1 MGGGMG
7 CCRGGGRGFPRRPP
21 PQCLSPLQQVL
32 QEGPHLVSAVTDDAE
47 ENERKKDCGE
57 GALLW
62 LRYRRD
68 RASAANAGRLAGTSS
83 TRAKHLAQPHRGL
96 RLCRTAHGDRS

>member
-1 MGGGMG
+1 MGGDSG
-7 CCRGGGRGFPRRPP
+7 CGRGGGRRFSGRAGPGGFPPRKKVR
-21 PQCLSPLQQVL
+21 
-32 QEGPHLVSAVTDDAE
+32 QEGPQLVSAVTDDAE
-47 ENERKKDCGE
+47 ENEGKKDCGE

-68 RASAANAGRLAGTSS
+68 RASAADAGRLAGTSS